1 MEKNIIGIDVS
12 KKYFDSVINGKVHRF
27 DNDSKGIKKFI
38 NSIPLGSHCAMESTS
53 TYGYK
58 LVYGIQ
64 KGGSFAYVINPLK
77 IKYYSRMG
85 LSKTKTDALD
95 AVLITK
101 YATLVIDDLVPY
113 EFPSEN
119 LQEAK
124 QILKLIEQLKK
135 QRTALRNNLESFN
148 HLPLT
153 SKDAIKSIKIL
164 ITELNKQIKSL
175 EGKVSK
181 LIRTDYTDMI
191 DNIKSIKG
199 VGEATATLLVAKTN
213 GFKNFESSSQVSSFF
228 GCCPRII
235 ESGSSVK
242 GKRCISKI
250 GHGSIRTQLYMCAM
264 SARACNSSCKN
275 LYDRLVANK
284 RPKKLALLAVVNKL
298 IRQIF
303 AIAKSGT
310 KFNDFSYN

>member
-12 KKYFDSVINGKVHRF
+12 KKYFDAVINGKVHRF
-27 DNDSKGIKKFI
+27 DNDSKGINKFI
-38 NSIPLGSHCAMESTS
+38 KSIPLGSHCAMESTS

-58 LVYGIQ
+58 LVYGVQ
-64 KGGSFAYVINPLK
+64 KAGSFAYVINPLK
-77 IKYYSRMG
+77 IKYFGRMG
-85 LSKTKTDALD
+85 LSKTKTDAID
-95 AVLITK
+95 ASLITK
-101 YATLVIDDLVPY
+101 YAKLVIDDLVPY

-119 LQEAK
+119 MQEAK
-124 QILKLIEQLKK
+124 QILKFIEQLKK
-135 QRTALRNNLESFN
+135 QRTALLNILEAFSC
-148 HLPLT
+148 HPLT
-153 SKDAIKSIKIL
+153 SKDVIMSNEIL
-164 ITELNKQIKSL
+164 IAELNNQIKSL
-175 EGKVSK
+175 KDKVSK

-213 GFKNFESSSQVSSFF
+213 GFKNFGSSSQVSSFF

-250 GHGSIRTQLYMCAM
+250 GHGSIRTQLYMCAI
-264 SARACNSSCKN
+264 SARECNASCKK

-303 AIAKSGT
+303 AIAKSGI
-310 KFNDFSYN
+310 KFNDFCYN